1 VPYAVCRSD
10 ISTRQ
15 RRRLRSRD
23 KRIVRP
29 FDAAGNFNASVP
41 DGELR
46 GHAIRGAGVTVL
58 SQAFSFVV
66 QVAATVVLARILV
79 PADFGLVTM
88 VTTFSLLLANFG
100 LNGFTEAV
108 VQREPLNDQL
118 VSNLFWINLGGG
130 ALLTIAFAEAGPWLA
145 RFYHN
150 TQIVAVSRGISLTIL
165 LNCASVLHLSL
176 LQRALRFTS
185 ISKNEIAAR
194 GISVAVS
201 IVLGSLGWGY
211 KALVAGAIAQA
222 LSTAIGAWILC
233 RWIPRPPQRVAGTSS
248 MIIYAVNVYGF
259 FLFNYIKSNLDN
271 LLVGWHF
278 GAIALGLYKRAF
290 DLFYLPAS
298 QVLDPITRAAV
309 PALCRLTNDPERR
322 ERYLLHSFSILAF
335 VGMGLSGLLTLTGKD
350 LTHLVLGPKWDDT
363 GRIFTFFAPGV
374 GAMFLYA
381 PWRWIPLSLGHG
393 RRYALWGVVALG
405 VTALLFF
412 LMLPWGAE
420 GLAIAWSMSYWI
432 LFLPAVWYAGRPIDF
447 RITSVIQVVW
457 RYVVASLLAGLGSNF
472 ILHQMP
478 SVLAPRN
485 GIGTLI
491 RLLTT
496 SGLFGVLYLGIAVLL
511 HGSAEPLS
519 QITKLLPDLTPW
531 ARSKT
536 RNSVLQDPID
546 VGSSSPKPLDQSVE
560 VV

>member
-1 VPYAVCRSD
+1 
-10 ISTRQ
+10 
-15 RRRLRSRD
+15 
-23 KRIVRP
+23 
-29 FDAAGNFNASVP
+29 
-41 DGELR
+41 
-46 GHAIRGAGVTVL
+46 
-58 SQAFSFVV
+58 
-66 QVAATVVLARILV
+66 
-79 PADFGLVTM
+79 
-88 VTTFSLLLANFG
+88 
-100 LNGFTEAV
+100 
-108 VQREPLNDQL
+108 
-118 VSNLFWINLGGG
+118 
-130 ALLTIAFAEAGPWLA
+130 
-145 RFYHN
+145 
-150 TQIVAVSRGISLTIL
+150 
-165 LNCASVLHLSL
+165 
-176 LQRALRFTS
+176 
-185 ISKNEIAAR
+185 
-194 GISVAVS
+194 
-201 IVLGSLGWGY
+201 
-211 KALVAGAIAQA
+211 
-222 LSTAIGAWILC
+222 
-233 RWIPRPPQRVAGTSS
+233 
-248 MIIYAVNVYGF
+248 
-259 FLFNYIKSNLDN
+259 
-271 LLVGWHF
+271 VGWHF

-350 LTHLVLGPKWDDT
+350 LTHLVLGPKWDYT